1 MKRQR
6 FRRQI
11 ARIDPRRLV
20 FLDEAGANTSMG
32 RSHAWIQRGTELVE
46 PRPMNWGLN
55 LTMIG
60 AVRLRGWVSLGT
72 MFKSANRVRF
82 VAWLTRRLVPK
93 LKRGDVVVMD
103 NATAHHDS
111 RVRSVLAA
119 AGVRLLYLPPYSP
132 DFNPIEPAWA
142 IVKKHI
148 RACAPRI
155 AAALR
160 RVARRARFRV
170 RRDHIRAWFGHAG
183 YLRRHE

>member
-1 MKRQR
+1 
-6 FRRQI
+6 
-11 ARIDPRRLV
+11 
-20 FLDEAGANTSMG
+20 
-32 RSHAWIQRGTELVE
+32 
-46 PRPMNWGLN
+46 
-55 LTMIG
+55 
-60 AVRLRGWVSLGT
+60 
-72 MFKSANRVRF
+72 
-82 VAWLTRRLVPK
+82 VPK

-103 NATAHHDS
+103 NATAHHDP

-183 YLRRHE
+183 YLRRRK